1 MTIIEE
7 RYFWENTL
15 IRLIYLISISY
26 STNINLWSIIF
37 SMRTFDHIHKSP
49 WWQDIHKCRGRRGR
63 DRMVVEFTTTYYR
76 SLFVLLSCFGHCVV
90 CPSSIYVFWLPLWYL
105 RFTASDYPFDIFWP
119 LFCLSFELRVLITP
133 LVSFGHCFVCP
144 SSYGFWLPFG
154 IFCLPLIKCGSYNIT
169 EKLLKV
175 VINTKAPLM
184 ISKTLVYHRDISSF
198 IFLKD
203 CYDSVQ
209 HIHPFIN
216 GQQNV

>member
-1 MTIIEE
+1 MSSTNESVNTRSFMTIIEE

-105 RFTASDYPFDIFWP
+105 RFTASDYPFGILDLRLLITLWY
-119 LFCLSFELRVLITP
+119 LRVTSSDYPYGLLDLRLLIN
-133 LVSFGHCFVCP
+133 
-144 SSYGFWLPFG
+144 
-154 IFCLPLIKCGSYNIT
+154 PLIS
-169 EKLLKV
+169 
-175 VINTKAPLM
+175 
-184 ISKTLVYHRDISSF
+184 
-198 IFLKD
+198 
-203 CYDSVQ
+203 
-209 HIHPFIN
+209 
-216 GQQNV
+216 